1 MRRAFGS
8 SSGTRVFQD
17 HTALSRSLAELVL
30 AEAKRCAEAR
40 GRFAV
45 ALSGGSTPRDAHRL
59 LGREPISAF
68 FPWDRAHCF
77 WAAERCV
84 GPAEP
89 ASNHG
94 NALRDFLERVPL
106 PARNVFP
113 MPVDLPPHEGAL
125 AYERLLSR
133 FFGPPRGAFPRFDLI
148 LLGLGGDGH
157 TASLFPGDPALEENE
172 RFVVSVRGGNP
183 AVDRLTL
190 TLPVLNHA
198 ARTVFIVS
206 GRDKAGA
213 VQAVLERKDPR
224 LPAARVTGNPT
235 WLLDVEAASKL
246 TRRRGPDAP
255 KQEGAH

>member
-30 AEAKRCAEAR
+30 AVANRCAGEK
-40 GRFAV
+40 GWFAI

-59 LGREPISAF
+59 LGREPISSA
-68 FPWDRAHCF
+68 FPWDRTHFF
-77 WAAERCV
+77 WVDERCV
-84 GPAEP
+84 EPADP
-89 ASNHG
+89 ASNYG
-94 NALRDFLERVPL
+94 NASRDFLERVPI

-113 MPVDLPPHEGAL
+113 MPVDPPPHEGAL
-125 AYERLLSR
+125 AYERLLSS
-133 FFGPPRGAFPRFDLI
+133 FFGAPRGAFPRFDLV

-198 ARTVFIVS
+198 ARSAFIAS
-206 GRDKAGA
+206 GRDKADA
-213 VQAVLERKDPR
+213 VQAVLEREDLR

-246 TRRRGPDAP
+246 TRRRGPDGP
-255 KQEGAH
+255 KQEGTH